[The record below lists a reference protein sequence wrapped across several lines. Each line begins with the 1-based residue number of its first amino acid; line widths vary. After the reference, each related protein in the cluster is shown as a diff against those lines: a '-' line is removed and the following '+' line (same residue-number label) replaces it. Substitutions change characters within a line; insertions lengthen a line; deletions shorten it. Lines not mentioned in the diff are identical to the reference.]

1 MKSLFLKEEN
11 IGIWLINSWL
21 LFMYF
26 STSFSIVNNL
36 LINCLLFSLVRSL
49 STWENLHALVVEYP
63 APTLGVM
70 DDHKDSH
77 SPLLSSTVAMNLEE
91 LWSKTCSNV
100 KLDLNEETFSRW
112 IAIIRPLAFQGNELR
127 LGVENEFTGNWIKDN
142 YLDTIMA
149 AAQAVLPNEKLSVEL
164 VIDGRAALESNELK
178 HSEPR
183 PSKKGGAG
191 KAVRK
196 SECIGTLNPKFT
208 FDEFVVGP
216 SNSFAHAAA
225 VSVATKPGKAYNPLF
240 IYGGTGLGKT
250 HLMQAIGNRVMEQPG
265 KIVAYISTET
275 LLNEYITAIQTNST
289 VDFRTKY
296 RNVDVLMI
304 DDIQFLAS
312 KKGLQEEFF
321 HTFNALYNDR
331 KQIVL
336 TSDRPA
342 TEIADLEERL
352 VSRFN
357 AGLAT
362 EIECPNFETRLA
374 ILRYKLASQSSKPL
388 SDDIQDFIAENVKSN
403 VRTLEGAMNRVLSF
417 NELSPEPLTIEN
429 LRYIL
434 RDLLEKEK
442 EEDLSLDSIQN
453 AVADF
458 FHIQKTDLFS
468 KERTRSI
475 ADTRMVAMYLC
486 RRLTKHSY
494 PEIGASFAKTH
505 GAVMNACKVIQGRMS
520 LDSERE
526 LRQNLRAI
534 LQKLGQDPASLGV

>member
-1 MKSLFLKEEN
+1 
-11 IGIWLINSWL
+11 
-21 LFMYF
+21 
-26 STSFSIVNNL
+26 
-36 LINCLLFSLVRSL
+36 
-49 STWENLHALVVEYP
+49 
-63 APTLGVM
+63 
-70 DDHKDSH
+70 
-77 SPLLSSTVAMNLEE
+77 MNLEE
-91 LWSKTCSNV
+91 LWSKVCHNI
-100 KLDLNEETFSRW
+100 KIDLNEETFSRW
-112 IAIIRPLAFQGNELR
+112 IAIIRPLSFNGSELR

-142 YLDTIMA
+142 YLDTIIA
-149 AAQAVLPNEKLSVEL
+149 ASKAVLPDEKLSVEL
-164 VIDGRAALESNELK
+164 IIDNNSTLEANEPK
-178 HSEPR
+178 NINPR
-183 PSKKGGAG
+183 PSRKGVAG

-196 SECIGTLNPKFT
+196 SECLGSLNPKFT

-225 VSVATKPGKAYNPLF
+225 VSVASKPGMAYNPLF

-265 KIVAYISTET
+265 KIVAYISSET
-275 LLNEYITAIQTNST
+275 LLNEYITALQTNST

-304 DDIQFLAS
+304 DDIQFLAG
-312 KKGLQEEFF
+312 KKRLQEEFF

-331 KQIVL
+331 KQIIL

-357 AGLAT
+357 VGLVT
-362 EIECPNFETRLA
+362 EIESPDFETRLA
-374 ILRYKLASQSSKPL
+374 ILRYKLASQTTKPFGE
-388 SDDIQDFIAENVKSN
+388 DIQNFIAENVKSN

-417 NELSPEPLTIEN
+417 TEITQEPLTIEN

-442 EEDLSLDSIQN
+442 EEDLGLDTIQN

-475 ADTRMVAMYLC
+475 ADTRMIAMYLC

-505 GAVMNACKVIQGRMS
+505 GAVMHACKEIQGRLS
-520 LDSERE
+520 LNNERE
-526 LRQNLRAI
+526 LRQNIRTI